1 MNRGRTLIVAT
12 FALSAALAYSQTAP
26 QPDPTP
32 AAPRAGIPDYP
43 GVRTEVPG
51 IWLPPVA
58 NAPFTAIVDIVSHE
72 KLPDGTE
79 RIRTTTNHI
88 ARSSS
93 GRIYNERRL
102 LVTTAFQGLP
112 PLLSAHTYDPG
123 TRLSVVMESRT
134 HLAKQ
139 TILAH
144 PTPAIAGQSPIHINP
159 NPGPG
164 RTEEDL
170 GTQNYQGYTLQGIR
184 KTRAV
189 AATASGTGQP
199 ITISDEYW
207 FSPDL
212 TVYFIIKHN
221 DPRTGEQL
229 VVISHVERAEPE
241 ASVFAIPSEFK
252 IVDETPPPQPPPP
265 GR

>member
-1 MNRGRTLIVAT
+1 MTRGRTFIVAT
-12 FALSAALAYSQTAP
+12 FALSTALAHGQTASP
-26 QPDPTP
+26 GANNPN
-32 AAPRAGIPDYP
+32 APRTTIPDYP

-58 NAPFTAIVDIVSHE
+58 NAPFTATVDILTHE

-93 GRIYNERRL
+93 GRIYNERRML
-102 LVTTAFQGLP
+102 MTTQFKGQP

-123 TRLSVVMESRT
+123 TRLSVMMEPRT
-134 HLAKQ
+134 HLAKE
-139 TILAH
+139 TTLSRPA
-144 PTPAIAGQSPIHINP
+144 PAIAGQSPIHINP

-164 RTEEDL
+164 QTEEDL

-184 KTRAV
+184 KTRSI

-199 ITISDEYW
+199 LVVSDEYW
-207 FSPDL
+207 FSPEL
-212 TVYFIIKHN
+212 TVYLVIKHN

-229 VVISHVERAEPE
+229 ITLSHIERAEPE
-241 ASVFAIPSEFK
+241 ASIFAIPADFK
-252 IVDETPPPQPPPP
+252 IVDETPPPPPPP
-265 GR
+265 TR

>member
-1 MNRGRTLIVAT
+1 MLALSAT
-12 FALSAALAYSQTAP
+12 FAYAQTAP
-26 QPDPTP
+26 GTP
-32 AAPRAGIPDYP
+32 NISVSPEPNMPRTSIPDYP
-43 GVRTEVPG
+43 GVHIEVPG
-51 IWLPPVA
+51 IWVTPIA
-58 NAPFTAIVDIVSHE
+58 NAPFTATVDIVTHE

-102 LVTTAFQGLP
+102 LVTSAFKGLP

-123 TRLSVVMESRT
+123 SRLSVTMEPRT

-139 TILAH
+139 VILAR
-144 PTPAIAGQSPIHINP
+144 PAPAIAGQSPIHINP

-184 KTRAV
+184 KTHTV
-189 AATASGTGQP
+189 AGTASGTGQP
-199 ITISDEYW
+199 ITVADEYW
-207 FSPDL
+207 FSPEL

-229 VVISHVERAEPE
+229 IVMSKIERAEPD
-241 ASVFAIPSEFK
+241 ASIFAIPSDFK
-252 IVDETPPPQPPPP
+252 VVDETPPPPPPP
-265 GR
+265 VR